1 MEKRAGNADAEMSI
15 VEESIDYKL
24 NALKQTWV
32 GTAQALIDRGTI
44 GDIVD
49 GFTAISEAIGFVL
62 DKFGLLGGAGVGIGA
77 YLGIKN
83 AGICV

>member
-1 MEKRAGNADAEMSI
+1 MEKSAGNADAEMSI

-49 GFTAISEAIGFVL
+49 GFTTISEAIGFVL
-62 DKFGLLGGAGVGIGA
+62 DKFGLLGTAGVIGGGI
-77 YLGIKN
+77 LGVKN